1 MVIPQYW
8 WRGTG
13 NRPPMNLHLSLN
25 QTLTELWWSSHT
37 SNTSQNP
44 SDASSRRWVSAP
56 IFKPHN
62 TLKQALVNLKDRV
75 PVQQKAGMIYR
86 IPCKDCPK
94 GNFGPPAEGAQRALT
109 SSNVAQSVVVEH
121 GTADTWYWLVR
132 CHRDGCRAAV
142 PPEVYT
148 ESWHIRSEKSSMNRD
163 EGNLPP
169 IHLVISDS
177 IIGPSVSA
185 AMCSFRSQ
193 RWNIVYNMTVLI
205 SALYLCNRCW
215 WLDHG
220 SL

>member
-44 SDASSRRWVSAP
+44 SDASSRRWVSAL

-94 GNFGPPAEGAQRALT
+94 GNFGPLAEGAQRALT
-109 SSNVAQSVVVEH
+109 SSNLAQSVVAEH

-148 ESWHIRSEKSSMNRD
+148 KSWHIRSEKSSMNRD

-177 IIGPSVSA
+177 IISPSVSA
-185 AMCSFRSQ
+185 SVVSDHKGEILSITWQCSS
-193 RWNIVYNMTVLI
+193 VHCTYVTD
-205 SALYLCNRCW
+205 A
-215 WLDHG
+215 DD
-220 SL
+220 